1 MYDALRTVI
10 LDQLQRDFSEN
21 LPEQIDFEADR
32 VVLTWDRLGVVTMTQ
47 RPVGIAFQPLG
58 SSDPSIERERQQLLQ
73 QAAARLPDLLSRLAI
88 FHAGTSDV

>member
-21 LPEQIDFEADR
+21 LPEQIDFETDR
-32 VVLTWDRLGVVTMTQ
+32 VVLTWDRMGVVTMTL

-58 SSDPSIERERQQLLQ
+58 ASDAAVERERQQLLQ

-88 FHAGTSDV
+88 FHAGTSDR

>member
-21 LPEQIDFEADR
+21 LPEQIDFETDR
-32 VVLTWDRLGVVTMTQ
+32 VVLTWDRLGVVTMTL

-58 SSDPSIERERQQLLQ
+58 TSDAAVERERQQLLQ

-88 FHAGTSDV
+88 FHAGTSDA